1 MNNDNASRQLTE
13 DLAQLQYPSGF
24 VTLEQTIAFGIANN
38 EIYLRHF
45 PYLNIFIDN
54 EYLIALKDKLN
65 QIKDDAADKSHIIEE
80 IKRRINSL
88 ILNDIDFLI
97 FQEFYKDTIIN
108 KEAFSNHIKVYERN
122 LNDNSFPFLNHIYK
136 QHVQR
141 MLIKRKNLF
150 NKLYPDSVQGIK
162 TNKTNKKK
170 SIKACVCRRKNTRGG
185 KKKRKKRRKKTRRRR
200 RK

>member
-108 KEAFSNHIKVYERN
+108 KEAFSNHIKVYESN

-150 NKLYPDSVQGIK
+150 NELYPDSEQGVK

>member
-1 MNNDNASRQLTE
+1 MNNDNALTRLRE
-13 DLAQLQYPSGF
+13 DLAQLQYPSGL
-24 VTLEQTIAFGIANN
+24 VTLEQTIAFGITNN

-65 QIKDDAADKSHIIEE
+65 QIKDDAANNSHIIEE

-97 FQEFYKDTIIN
+97 FQEFYEDTIIY
-108 KEAFSNHIKVYERN
+108 KEKFSTHIKAYERRLDVN
-122 LNDNSFPFLNHIYK
+122 RFPFLDHIYK
-136 QHVQR
+136 QHIQR

-150 NKLYPDSVQGIK
+150 NKLYPDSENGVK

-185 KKKRKKRRKKTRRRR
+185 KKKRKKRRKKTRRRQ

>member
-1 MNNDNASRQLTE
+1 MNNDNALTRLRE
-13 DLAQLQYPSGF
+13 DLAQLQYPSGL
-24 VTLEQTIAFGIANN
+24 VTLEQTVALGITNN

-65 QIKDDAADKSHIIEE
+65 QIRDDASNKSHIVEE

-97 FQEFYKDTIIN
+97 FQEFYQDTIIN
-108 KEAFSNHIKVYERN
+108 KEKFSTHIKVYERN
-122 LNDNSFPFLNHIYK
+122 LNDNRFPFLDHIYK

-150 NKLYPDSVQGIK
+150 NKLYPDSENGVK

>member
-1 MNNDNASRQLTE
+1 MNNDNDKKQLTE
-13 DLAQLQYPSGF
+13 DLAQLQYPSGL
-24 VTLEQTIAFGIANN
+24 VTLEQTITFGIAKN
-38 EIYLRHF
+38 EIYLKHF

-65 QIKDDAADKSHIIEE
+65 QIRDDAANYSHIIEE
-80 IKRRINSL
+80 IKRRIDSL

-97 FQEFYKDTIIN
+97 FQEFYKDIIID
-108 KEAFSNHIKVYERN
+108 KEKFSNHIKVYETK
-122 LNDNSFPFLNHIYK
+122 LNDNSFPMLYHIYK

-162 TNKTNKKK
+162 TNKKK

-185 KKKRKKRRKKTRRRR
+185 KKKRKKRRKKMTRRRR

>member
-1 MNNDNASRQLTE
+1 MNNDNALTRLRE
-13 DLAQLQYPSGF
+13 DLAQLQYPSGL
-24 VTLEQTIAFGIANN
+24 VTLEQTIALGITNN

-65 QIKDDAADKSHIIEE
+65 QIRDDASNKSHIVEE

-97 FQEFYKDTIIN
+97 FQEFYQDTIIN
-108 KEAFSNHIKVYERN
+108 KEKFSTHIEVYERN
-122 LNDNSFPFLNHIYK
+122 LNDNRFPFLDHIYK

-150 NKLYPDSVQGIK
+150 NKLYPDSENGVK

>member
-1 MNNDNASRQLTE
+1 MNNDNALTRLRE
-13 DLAQLQYPSGF
+13 DLAQLQYPSGL
-24 VTLEQTIAFGIANN
+24 VTLEQTIAFGITNN

-45 PYLNIFIDN
+45 PYLNIFIDDQ
-54 EYLIALKDKLN
+54 YLIALKDKLN
-65 QIKDDAADKSHIIEE
+65 QIKDDAANKSHIIEE

-88 ILNDIDFLI
+88 ILNEIDFLI
-97 FQEFYKDTIIN
+97 FQEFYQDTIID
-108 KEAFSNHIKVYERN
+108 KEKFSTHIEVYERR
-122 LNDNSFPFLNHIYK
+122 LNDNNFPFLNDIYK

-150 NKLYPDSVQGIK
+150 NKLYPDSENGVK

-185 KKKRKKRRKKTRRRR
+185 KKKRNKRRKNTRRRR